1 MNTPLN
7 TIINWFKTGEIPTE
21 AQFKSTFL
29 AFYHKDDPI
38 PRESIEGLK
47 EILQSLVEKGSFEE
61 HLNDP
66 QAHSRYLAL
75 LNAANLNSADVN
87 SWKNKLGISNAAT
100 TDSSDQTGTT
110 YTKIQINDFV
120 DALKNADKDLAL
132 KIENIRKILLS
143 NDLSLD
149 ELQEI
154 IDFIKKS
161 RNDFEDLK
169 AGLSED
175 KIKILHDY
183 NGLSHPKNQQEFN
196 RQIHDKVIL
205 ISETRTSAVVQVKE
219 SAVFPNILETE
230 NVIIQAR
237 DSVTGQK
244 INVDDYATNQ
254 TIEVKILGEIVY
266 PINILILKVK
276 P

>member
-21 AQFKSTFL
+21 SQFKSTFL

-38 PRESIEGLK
+38 PKESIVGLK
-47 EILQSLVEKGSFEE
+47 EILQSFVDEESFEE
-61 HLNDP
+61 HLKDP
-66 QAHSRYLAL
+66 EAHSRYLAL

-100 TDSSDQTGTT
+100 TDSPDQEGNT
-110 YTKIQINDFV
+110 YTKIQINAFV
-120 DALKNADKDLAL
+120 NALKNEDKDLVL
-132 KIENIRKILLS
+132 KVENIRKILLS

-154 IDFIKKS
+154 VDFIKKS
-161 RNDFEDLK
+161 RNDFEALK
-169 AGLSED
+169 ADLTED
-175 KIKILHDY
+175 KIKILYEY
-183 NGLSHPKNQQEFN
+183 NGLSSPKNQQEFN

-205 ISETRTSAVVQVKE
+205 ISETRTSAVVQVTE
-219 SAVFPNILETE
+219 STRFPNTLETE
-230 NVIIQAR
+230 HVIIQAR
-237 DSVTGQK
+237 DSVTGKK
-244 INVDDYATNQ
+244 INIDDYATNQ
-254 TIEVKILGEIVY
+254 IIDVKLLGGIEN